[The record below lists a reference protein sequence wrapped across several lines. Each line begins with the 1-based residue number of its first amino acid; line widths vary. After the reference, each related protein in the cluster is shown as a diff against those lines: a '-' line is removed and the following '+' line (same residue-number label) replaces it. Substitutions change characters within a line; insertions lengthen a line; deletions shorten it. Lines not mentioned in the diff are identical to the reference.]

1 MKAGILG
8 GSFDPVHNGH
18 LITSTILREQRALDK
33 IILVPCFISPHK
45 QDKNYTDAFH
55 RIKMLE
61 LAVKNKR
68 FYEICDFEIRKGGIS
83 YTYDTLIHL
92 KAKYDDLELIIG
104 MDNFKVFSRWKYPE
118 KIIELVNI
126 VVMERKS
133 DQSDL
138 KALPFYHDVRFTNT
152 PRIDISSSNIRERL
166 KSNFSIDYFVPED
179 VNNYIIRNNLYR

>member
-18 LITSTILREQRALDK
+18 LITSTILREQRGLDK

-45 QDKNYTDAFH
+45 QDKNYTAPFH

-61 LAVKNKR
+61 LAVKNKEY
-68 FYEICDFEIRKGGIS
+68 YEICDYEIKKGGIS
-83 YTYDTLIHL
+83 YTCDTLEHL
-92 KAKYDDLELIIG
+92 RTEYDELELIIG
-104 MDNFKVFSRWKYPE
+104 MDNFKVFSKWKSPE
-118 KIIELVNI
+118 KIVKLAKV

-133 DQSDL
+133 GHNDL
-138 KALPFYHDVRFTNT
+138 KTLPFYDNVQFTDT
-152 PRIDISSSNIRERL
+152 PRIDISSSYIRKRL